1 MNTFSGTI
9 TFKEAIDTS
18 KIQDK
23 HVIVESMD
31 ADGVTLFLFGQ
42 TKLSS
47 SDEFIDSYKKFGE
60 ILSYDI
66 SISTEDNI
74 AILNTDY
81 EKDGL
86 YEVASFEWPEVDY
99 KDIIGRFDEMFEV
112 ICVREAEE
120 SIRYR
125 NRIVKVDFIY

>member
-9 TFKEAIDTS
+9 SFKTKIDTS
-18 KIQDK
+18 KVQDK
-23 HVIVESMD
+23 HVAVESAESD
-31 ADGVTLFLFGQ
+31 IFTLYIFGQ
-42 TKLSS
+42 TKIQSS
-47 SDEFIDSYKKFGE
+47 EELIQSYEKFGE
-60 ILSYDI
+60 IFSYDI

-86 YEVASFEWPEVDY
+86 YEVAAFEWPEIDY

-120 SIRYR
+120 SEKFW

>member
-9 TFKEAIDTS
+9 SFKTKIDTS
-18 KIQDK
+18 KLQDK
-23 HVIVESMD
+23 HVAVESAESD
-31 ADGVTLFLFGQ
+31 IFTLFIFGQ
-42 TKLSS
+42 TKIQSS
-47 SDEFIDSYKKFGE
+47 EEIIKSYEKFGE
-60 ILSYDI
+60 IFSYDI

-86 YEVASFEWPEVDY
+86 YEVAVFEWPEIDY

-120 SIRYR
+120 SEKFW

>member
-9 TFKEAIDTS
+9 SFKTKIDTS

-23 HVIVESMD
+23 HVAVESAESD
-31 ADGVTLFLFGQ
+31 IFTLYIFGQ
-42 TKLSS
+42 TKIQSS
-47 SDEFIDSYKKFGE
+47 EELIQSYEKFGE
-60 ILSYDI
+60 IFSYDI

-86 YEVASFEWPEVDY
+86 YEVAAFEWPEIDY

-120 SIRYR
+120 SEKFW

>member
-9 TFKEAIDTS
+9 SFKTKIDTS
-18 KIQDK
+18 KLQDK
-23 HVIVESMD
+23 HVTVESAESD
-31 ADGVTLFLFGQ
+31 IFTLFIFGQ
-42 TKLSS
+42 TKLASS
-47 SDEFIDSYKKFGE
+47 EEIIKSYEKFGE
-60 ILSYDI
+60 IFSYDI

-86 YEVASFEWPEVDY
+86 YEVAAFEWPEIDY

-120 SIRYR
+120 SEKFW

>member
-9 TFKEAIDTS
+9 SFKEAIDTS

-86 YEVASFEWPEVDY
+86 YEVASFE
-99 KDIIGRFDEMFEV
+99 
-112 ICVREAEE
+112 
-120 SIRYR
+120 
-125 NRIVKVDFIY
+125 